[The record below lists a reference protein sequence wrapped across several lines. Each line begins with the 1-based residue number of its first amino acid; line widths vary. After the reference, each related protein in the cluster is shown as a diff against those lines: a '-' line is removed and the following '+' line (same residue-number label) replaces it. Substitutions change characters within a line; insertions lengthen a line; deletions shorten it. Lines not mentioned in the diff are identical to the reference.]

1 MRNTGRRHSAAAQVA
16 TVGALAFCGPGLFNA
31 LNGLGN
37 AGSDDA
43 TVSAL
48 ANGCLYC
55 TFAVCGYLGGA
66 AFNLFGP
73 LPLLSAG
80 GLTYAVYAACIYFSA
95 QYRILAVVGGVVLG
109 VGAGLFWT
117 AQGSLMMAYATP
129 NSRGRLI
136 AVFWMIFNLG
146 GVMGGILQFGMNY
159 QSKDSSANPVSY
171 FAFVATMVLGA
182 VSAPM
187 LLASPSEVIRQD
199 GSEVSFDKAESPSEE
214 IRAAFHAFSD
224 PFLRNNVLFYLASNW
239 FYTYNFNGFNG
250 HQFNV
255 RTRGL
260 NSAMFWLAQMIAAWL
275 FAMVLDGGGP
285 PRLRA
290 AKGLLLVA
298 AGAAVS
304 LGLALYLGETSRCNG
319 THGWDKGHP
328 CRLDYLD
335 GSGVILPMLAFLLL
349 GASDAIYQ
357 SYAYWLMS
365 TVAAGDGRRTVMYSA
380 AYKGIQSL
388 GAGVAWLIDLPV
400 SFSYQAQGTLCF
412 LLAVGA
418 CAPVMLTFRSLD
430 GKLDAEI

>member
-1 MRNTGRRHSAAAQVA
+1 
-16 TVGALAFCGPGLFNA
+16 LFNA

-43 TVSAL
+43 TISAL

-73 LPLLSAG
+73 LPLLSLG
-80 GLTYAVYAACIYFSA
+80 GLTYAIYAACIYLSS
-95 QYRILAVVGGVVLG
+95 QYRYLAIVGGVVLG

-136 AVFWMIFNLG
+136 AVFWVIFNLG

-159 QSKDSSANPVSY
+159 HSQDASANPVSY

-182 VSAPM
+182 VSAPI
-187 LLASPSEVIRQD
+187 LLASPSDVVRQD
-199 GSEVSFDKAESPSEE
+199 GTEVVFEKADSPLEE
-214 IRAAFHAFSD
+214 IKAALHALQD
-224 PFLRNNVLFYLASNW
+224 PFIRSNILFYLASNW

-260 NSAMFWLAQMIAAWL
+260 NSALFWLAQMLAAWI
-275 FAMVLDGGGP
+275 FGGVLDGAGT

-290 AKGLLLVA
+290 GRGLTIVA
-298 AGAAVS
+298 FGAATS
-304 LGLALYLGETSRCNG
+304 LGLALHLGDTSICNG
-319 THGWDKGHP
+319 KFGWDKGHP
-328 CRLDYLD
+328 CRMDFLD
-335 GSGVILPMLAFLLL
+335 GSQVVMPMLVFLLL

-365 TVAAGDGRRTVMYSA
+365 TVAAGDVRKTVMYSA

-388 GAGVAWLIDLPV
+388 GAGIAWLIDLQPGV
-400 SFSYQAQGTLCF
+400 SYQAQGTFC
-412 LLAVGA
+412 LLLSVGA
-418 CAPVMLTFRSLD
+418 CIPVLMTFRNLD
-430 GKLDAEI
+430 GKLDCEI